1 MTKIL
6 VTDDDMNLRRI
17 LCHFLKQEGFET
29 VEARSGKEAL
39 DLLGAGAKPDLI
51 IIDVMMPGEDGMTI
65 CKRLKDKPA
74 MAGVPILICTARSK
88 KEDIMRAI
96 KSGADDYIL
105 KPFTKETVSKK
116 VRKAL
121 IPKDQRLVGRPGGPE
136 RRMGGR
142 TKVSWEVSWGASKE
156 LGLGTMYKNRVVNI
170 SPKGFAFEFDR
181 CQTCTGYELS
191 TVHPMCLLA
200 RHGKRFDDSEPLEFV
215 LSIER
220 DVVIEVRGKIA
231 HIHQPPDWP
240 ASEVV
245 GVSFTDLTVGAEQ
258 ILAKY
263 TY

>member
-6 VTDDDMNLRRI
+6 IADDDMNLRRI

-39 DLLGAGAKPDLI
+39 DLIGAGTKPDVLI
-51 IIDVMMPGEDGMTI
+51 IDIMMPGEDGLTI
-65 CKRLKDKPA
+65 CKKLKDRPA
-74 MAGVPILICTARSK
+74 MKDVPIIICTARSK

-105 KPFTKETVSKK
+105 KPFTRDTVAKK
-116 VRKAL
+116 VRKAM
-121 IPKDQRLVGRPGGPE
+121 IPPELRVAARPEGAE
-136 RRMGGR
+136 RRASSR

-181 CQTCTGYELS
+181 CTTCTGYELS
-191 TVHPMCLLA
+191 TVHAMCLLA
-200 RHGKRFDDSEPLEFV
+200 RHAKRFDESEPLEFV

-240 ASEVV
+240 TTEVV
-245 GVSFTDLTVGAEQ
+245 GVSFTELPPAVEET
-258 ILAKY
+258 LAKY